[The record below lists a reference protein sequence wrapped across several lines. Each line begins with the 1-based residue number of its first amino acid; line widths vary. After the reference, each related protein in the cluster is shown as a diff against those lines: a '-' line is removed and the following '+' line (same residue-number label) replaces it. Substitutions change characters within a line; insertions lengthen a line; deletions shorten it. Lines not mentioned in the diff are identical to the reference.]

1 MANAITAVQGTTAV
15 DHTPQPQKAAQ
26 TPAKS
31 SPLPND
37 TVTLSQTAKPAP
49 AASQTTK
56 TTQASGD
63 VDHDGDSR

>member
-1 MANAITAVQGTTAV
+1 MANAISAVQGLFNLEQASHAQTTK
-15 DHTPQPQKAAQ
+15 HQPQASAIPQ
-26 TPAKS
+26 
-31 SPLPND
+31 D

-49 AASQTTK
+49 AANQTTK

>member
-1 MANAITAVQGTTAV
+1 MANAISAVQGLFNLEQAS
-15 DHTPQPQKAAQ
+15 HTPAAKPHPQASAIPQ
-26 TPAKS
+26 
-31 SPLPND
+31 D

-49 AASQTTK
+49 AANQTTK